1 MNKILYDY
9 MWNSEPIDKVL
20 SNKRSVHVSGPQLN
34 IIVSILKILKIFFKV
49 VVGSKCGP
57 LAKIEKQAMS

>member
-9 MWNSEPIDKVL
+9 MWNSGPIDKVL

-57 LAKIEKQAMS
+57 LAKIEKQAMP